1 MQENELFE
9 TFSQFKSL
17 FPKLIGIL
25 LKNIEEELNMY
36 KLNKSQMETLIFLR
50 HSSFPTMGMI
60 QQRLNLTKGAVTV
73 IISNFEERGW
83 VKRLRDKEDRRVI
96 FVQLTKEG
104 ELMAHKIKRL
114 IADEF
119 DRQMKTLSPS
129 DMTLLVTSLNNLTL
143 VMNKLEKNNI

>member
-9 TFSQFKSL
+9 TFTQFKSL
-17 FPKLIGIL
+17 FPKLVGIL
-25 LKNIEEELNMY
+25 LKNIEKELNTY

-83 VKRLRDKEDRRVI
+83 VERLRDREDRRVI
-96 FVQLTKEG
+96 FVQLTQEG
-104 ELMAHKIKRL
+104 GLMAQKIKRL
-114 IADEF
+114 IANEF
-119 DRQMKTLSPS
+119 DRQITTLSEA
-129 DMTLLVTSLNNLTL
+129 DLALLLSSLNNLNRI
-143 VMNKLEKNNI
+143 MSKLETNT

>member
-9 TFSQFKSL
+9 TFTQFKSL
-17 FPKLIGIL
+17 FPKLVGIL
-25 LKNIEEELNMY
+25 LKNIEKELNTY

-83 VKRLRDKEDRRVI
+83 VERRRDKEDRRVI
-96 FVQLTKEG
+96 FVLLTQEG
-104 ELMAHKIKRL
+104 SIMAQKIKRL
-114 IADEF
+114 IVNEF
-119 DRQMKTLSPS
+119 DRQITTLNDADLS
-129 DMTLLVTSLNNLTL
+129 LLLSSLNNLNRI
-143 VMNKLEKNNI
+143 MSKLETNT

>member
-9 TFSQFKSL
+9 TFTQFKSL
-17 FPKLIGIL
+17 FPKLVGIL
-25 LKNIEEELNMY
+25 LKNIEKELNTY

-83 VKRLRDKEDRRVI
+83 VERLRDREDRRVI
-96 FVQLTKEG
+96 FVQLTQEG
-104 ELMAHKIKRL
+104 GLMAQKIKRL
-114 IADEF
+114 IANEF
-119 DRQMKTLSPS
+119 DRQITTLSEA
-129 DMTLLVTSLNNLTL
+129 DLALLLSSLNNLNRI
-143 VMNKLEKNNI
+143 MSKLETNA